1 MKFWKHALAALLAV
15 CGILA
20 ALPETAY
27 AAPDQIEEALAWAV
41 EIAEDDSHG
50 YDKDNRC
57 GPDYDCSSFVS
68 YALIAA
74 GFELDGP
81 VSTCTMKDALVG
93 LGFKAYRRGEVK
105 PRRGDILL
113 DPWRHA
119 EFYLGKDR
127 CVAAHDDYD
136 YRSGDR
142 TGKEINVREP
152 SGCRFC
158 RNREYTW
165 ILRWTEPEPEPEPEP
180 APAFGPNSGFKPLPG
195 SGVQLPRFFLAS

>member
-1 MKFWKHALAALLAV
+1 
-15 CGILA
+15 
-20 ALPETAY
+20 
-27 AAPDQIEEALAWAV
+27 
-41 EIAEDDSHG
+41 
-50 YDKDNRC
+50 
-57 GPDYDCSSFVS
+57 
-68 YALIAA
+68 
-74 GFELDGP
+74 
-81 VSTCTMKDALVG
+81 VSTCTMKDALTA

-136 YRSGDR
+136 NRSGDR

-165 ILRWTEPEPEPEPEP
+165 ILRWTEPEPEPAPEPVPEP
-180 APAFGPNSGFKPLPG
+180 APEPVPELGPYPECKPLPG
-195 SGVQLPRFFLAS
+195 SGVQLIRFYLAS

>member
-81 VSTCTMKDALVG
+81 VSTCTMKDALAA
-93 LGFKAYRRGEVK
+93 LGFKAYRRGEVE

-113 DPWRHA
+113 DPLASRGILPGQGPLRRGA
-119 EFYLGKDR
+119 RRLRLPLRRPDR
-127 CVAAHDDYD
+127 Q
-136 YRSGDR
+136 GDQR
-142 TGKEINVREP
+142 PRAKRLPV
-152 SGCRFC
+152 
-158 RNREYTW
+158 
-165 ILRWTEPEPEPEPEP
+165 LPEPGIHLDP
-180 APAFGPNSGFKPLPG
+180 PLDRARAG
-195 SGVQLPRFFLAS
+195 TGT